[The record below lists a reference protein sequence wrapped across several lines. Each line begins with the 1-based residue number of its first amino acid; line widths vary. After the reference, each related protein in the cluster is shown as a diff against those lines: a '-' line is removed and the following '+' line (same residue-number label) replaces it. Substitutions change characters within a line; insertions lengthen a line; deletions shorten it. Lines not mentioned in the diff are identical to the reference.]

1 MQASIQKHGITTNG
15 IKGCKTKH
23 KDLTNMERC
32 SSTNVK

>member
-15 IKGCKTKH
+15 INIIKKR
-23 KDLTNMERC
+23 KDLANMERC